1 MNENTHT
8 EVKKLRVRKTR
19 KEYARKR
26 ELVKQLIDLYVDEK
40 ANKIGGLAK
49 KFRSSFQEAEDI
61 YQKGFIKAHKNIEKF
76 KGESTLKTWVY
87 RIIQNAFLDHL
98 RKPSVRLEKSI
109 TSLFS
114 EDSTNEFFM
123 NVKDE
128 NAIKPSEAYENKDSN
143 SIARDDIKET
153 LSKLSSEHRK
163 AIELVFEKEYS
174 YDRAAKAMRC
184 SVGTVMSRVFY
195 ARRNFQKNYNRISKK
210 FENKVDLKI

>member
-98 RKPSVRLEKSI
+98 RKPSVRLEK
-109 TSLFS
+109 
-114 EDSTNEFFM
+114 
-123 NVKDE
+123 
-128 NAIKPSEAYENKDSN
+128 A
-143 SIARDDIKET
+143 
-153 LSKLSSEHRK
+153 
-163 AIELVFEKEYS
+163 
-174 YDRAAKAMRC
+174 
-184 SVGTVMSRVFY
+184 
-195 ARRNFQKNYNRISKK
+195 
-210 FENKVDLKI
+210 